1 MFVQVQVVLFSYL
14 CMIKEA
20 SPFLLFF
27 PHIMFTRVSNRVG
40 RAKGLVGGLGYSTP
54 KQAHGLV
61 GWVESEEGISFY
73 ILID

>member
-1 MFVQVQVVLFSYL
+1 
-14 CMIKEA
+14 
-20 SPFLLFF
+20 
-27 PHIMFTRVSNRVG
+27 MFTRVSNRVG
-40 RAKGLVGGLGYSTP
+40 RAKGPFGGLGYSPP